1 MIHLRLLAVG
11 GVVALLLWAME
22 DKAWI
27 EAIRPLLFPLFSIGT
42 IFAVASFEAQD
53 RLARTS
59 ALFGCTLLAA
69 FAPGLLLTLASPFR
83 DVSAL
88 APFWLFLAGLV
99 YACVVLTVLGW
110 LFLGAAYAGVSLCRD
125 EMKGRPW
132 TDAFFFALLTVLFA
146 VVWFTDAG
154 LDFRSVH
161 RLGWGTLTYLYAG
174 SAVLGGLTGWLFY
187 RLTGYPVSR

>member
-1 MIHLRLLAVG
+1 MIYLRLLAVG
-11 GVVALLLWAME
+11 LVVALLLWAME
-22 DKAWI
+22 DRRWI
-27 EAIRPLLFPLFSIGT
+27 EAIRPLLFPLFSLGV

-53 RLARTS
+53 RLVRTG

-69 FAPGLLLTLASPFR
+69 FAPGVLLTLASLVR

-88 APFWLFLAGLV
+88 PPGWLFLAGFV
-99 YACVVLTVLGW
+99 YACVVLTMLGW

-125 EMKGRPW
+125 WIRGRPR
-132 TDAFFFALLTVLFA
+132 TDAFFFAMLTVLFA

-154 LDFRSVH
+154 VDFRSVQ
-161 RLGWGTLTYLYAG
+161 RLGWGTLSFLYAG
-174 SAVLGGLTGWLFY
+174 SAALGGLIGWLFY

>member
-1 MIHLRLLAVG
+1 MIYLRLLAVG
-11 GVVALLLWAME
+11 LVVALLLWAME
-22 DKAWI
+22 DKDWI

-53 RLARTS
+53 RLVRTG

-69 FAPGLLLTLASPFR
+69 FAPGLLLTLAGLVR
-83 DVSAL
+83 EVSAL
-88 APFWLFLAGLV
+88 PTFWLFLSSLV

-125 EMKGRPW
+125 WMKGRPR
-132 TDAFFFALLTVLFA
+132 TDAFFFAMLTVLFA
-146 VVWFTDAG
+146 LVWFTDLG
-154 LDFRSVH
+154 LDFRAAQ
-161 RLGWGTLTYLYAG
+161 RLGWGTLSFLYAG
-174 SAVLGGLTGWLFY
+174 SAVLGGLIGWLFY